1 MTHILNHMEILMLAY
16 EIEPFA
22 DHHIAE
28 LTKILDTLHPEKT
41 DHPVIPMT
49 DEEIYI
55 AARDARQA
63 LVRFKVCMADE
74 VRQKQQL
81 QEKDRHCRMNHK

>member
-1 MTHILNHMEILMLAY
+1 MLPH

-22 DHHIAE
+22 DYHIAE
-28 LTKILDTLHPEKT
+28 LTKILDTLHPEKVSEPAT
-41 DHPVIPMT
+41 PLT

-74 VRQKQQL
+74 VRQKERL
-81 QEKDRHCRMNHK
+81 HEKNLHCRLNHK